1 MIILVAFFALG
12 VALLFML
19 WPLIR
24 HLEPPTANESSAQD
38 GERQGALLA
47 IEEIELDLASGRLSP
62 AQAEARH
69 AEAMLHAEHVLNE
82 GAKSASDLAEDRR

>member
-1 MIILVAFFALG
+1 MIGAVAFFALG

-24 HLEPPTANESSAQD
+24 HLEPPTDGESSAQD
-38 GERQGALLA
+38 GDRQRALLA
-47 IEEIELDLASGRLSP
+47 IEEIELDLASGRLSS

-69 AEAMLHAEHVLNE
+69 TEAQLHAERVLTE
-82 GAKSASDLAEDRR
+82 GAKIASDQAENSR